1 VLHPLQK
8 SPQKLNRP
16 PHVLIVDDERDI
28 CELVSHLLEQGG
40 IVPHVATN
48 GQTALELLRRVSP
61 DLLILDLKLPDF
73 DGMEILRQ
81 AREMDEDLPVV
92 ILTAM
97 GGVRNAVEAIKAHA
111 YEFMSKPY
119 DHQELL
125 RVVRAGLAER
135 LLKRSSRQF
144 ASQLDTR
151 HELFEIMGSS
161 ALIGNLISDVKRVAK
176 CNFSVV
182 IIGET
187 GSGKEVIA
195 QAIHK
200 ASSRADKPFVPIDCG
215 AIPENLIEGEL
226 FGHEKGAFTGATDQ
240 MRGRFEQAD
249 GGTLFLDEIL
259 NMPLSAQAKV
269 LRALQEKCI
278 CRVGGTE
285 QIKVDVRVL
294 AAVNQNLEQAVAS
307 GRFRMDLLFRL
318 TEFTLRIPP
327 LRDRKDDII
336 HLANRFLE
344 TTNRELGK
352 NVRGFT
358 EEAVQTLLNHPWPGN
373 VRQLR
378 STVRRA
384 VLLADDLISRKHLDV
399 LPYETASPSI
409 SVEASGFVMPAAPNL
424 PLKQIVAQSTMMI
437 ERNILITTLRQTQG
451 NKAKAARLLQIDY
464 KTIRSKL
471 KQYGIG
477 KLQEVE

>member
-1 VLHPLQK
+1 MLHTAQK
-8 SPQKLNRP
+8 ISRS

-28 CELVSHLLEQGG
+28 CELVSHLLEQSG

-48 GQTALELLRRVSP
+48 GTTALEMLNKISP
-61 DLLILDLKLPDF
+61 DLLLLDLKLPDF

-81 AREMDEDLPVV
+81 ARGMDEDLPVV
-92 ILTAM
+92 ILTAL
-97 GGVRNAVEAIKAHA
+97 GGVRDAVEAIKAHA
-111 YEFMSKPY
+111 FEFMSKPY
-119 DHQELL
+119 DHHELL

-135 LLKRSSRQF
+135 QLKRSSRQF
-144 ASQLDTR
+144 ASQIDAR
-151 HELFEIMGSS
+151 HELSAIMGSS
-161 ALIGNLISDVKRVAK
+161 ALIGNLISDVKRVSK
-176 CNFSVV
+176 CNFNVV

-200 ASSRADKPFVPIDCG
+200 ASPRADKPFIPIDCG

-226 FGHEKGAFTGATDQ
+226 FGHEKGAFTGATGQ
-240 MRGRFEQAD
+240 TQGRFEQAD

-259 NMPLSAQAKV
+259 NMPLNAQAKV

-307 GRFRMDLLFRL
+307 GRFRMDLLYRL

-327 LRDRKDDII
+327 LRDRKADII

-344 TTNRELGK
+344 MTNHELGK
-352 NVRGFT
+352 EVKGFT
-358 EEAVQTLLNHPWPGN
+358 EEAIQTLLNHPWPGN

-378 STVRRA
+378 STIRRA
-384 VLLADDLISRKHLDV
+384 VLLADDFITNKHLDV
-399 LPYETASPSI
+399 LPYETSMPSI
-409 SVEASGFVMPAAPNL
+409 SVAASGFMMPAAPNL

-437 ERNILITTLRQTQG
+437 ERSILIMTLRQTQG
-451 NKAKAARLLQIDY
+451 NKAMAARLLQIDY
-464 KTIRSKL
+464 KTIQSKL
-471 KQYGIG
+471 KHYGIG
-477 KLQEVE
+477 KLQEIQ